1 MSFVLN
7 ENESCVIINDN
18 ALLDD
23 TIEGIL
29 DRTNNKFTAEQVRS
43 YLDENVM
50 ARIID
55 TMFDAQSNEIIEIVQ
70 EMEEQANHGGFLD
83 N

>member
-29 DRTNNKFTAEQVRS
+29 DRTNNKFTAEQVRD